1 MNIQIG
7 DRFTSAAGEWEVVSH
22 PATLHGAKAACA
34 SAKDGA
40 ASGRTRRDVAGAC
53 ESSDSED
60 SVSLFG
66 DLNAFFTDHRHCGDL
81 DAGVD
86 GEMVR
91 ITYDCGARMAR
102 RVGAADDPH

>member
-1 MNIQIG
+1 MAPRLRARVRRTEQP
-7 DRFTSAAGEWEVVSH
+7 AAE
-22 PATLHGAKAACA
+22 
-34 SAKDGA
+34 
-40 ASGRTRRDVAGAC
+40 RDVTWPGAC

>member
-40 ASGRTRRDVAGAC
+40 ASGRTRRDVA
-53 ESSDSED
+53 
-60 SVSLFG
+60 
-66 DLNAFFTDHRHCGDL
+66 R
-81 DAGVD
+81 
-86 GEMVR
+86 
-91 ITYDCGARMAR
+91 RM
-102 RVGAADDPH
+102 